1 MAVNFR
7 LAYNQGFEY
16 VDLFPS
22 TSVEAIKEGSVVA
35 RQSVVNITIPSI
47 NNYTQTIPLSL
58 TQEQL
63 NSMVYMQLIDLS
75 EDDQYNYDSIS
86 QYQITNDGLVINR
99 LYYYPTDSIQVAL
112 IFVEN
117 GSNVLNY
124 SELTVTIPVSSDFLQ
139 SIPITVSDS
148 QVLSPV
154 YMELIGSTSQEL
166 QDYYTIRQFEVTNNA
181 LNIWRF
187 DLFPTNEI
195 QIKLTFKQGGVR
207 DAN

>member
-22 TSVEAIKEGSVVA
+22 TVVSAVTEGNVA
-35 RQSVVNITIPSI
+35 SRQSIINITIPPI
-47 NNYTQTIPLSL
+47 NNYIQTIPLSL
-58 TQEQL
+58 TQKQL
-63 NSMVYMQLIDLS
+63 NSNVYMQLINLG
-75 EDDQYNYDSIS
+75 ENDQYNYDSIS
-86 QYQITNDGLVINR
+86 QYQITENGLVINR
-99 LYYYPTDSIQVAL
+99 LYYYPNDSVQVAL

-117 GSNVLNY
+117 GDNVLNY
-124 SELTVTIPVSSDFLQ
+124 SELTVNIPVSSDFLQ
-139 SIPITVSDS
+139 SVPITVNDS

-154 YMELIGSTSQEL
+154 YMELIGESVQEL
-166 QDYYTIRQFEVTNNA
+166 KDYYTIRQFEVTKDS

-187 DLFPTNEI
+187 GLFPTDEI
-195 QIKLTFKQGGVR
+195 QVKLTFKQGGIK

>member
-1 MAVNFR
+1 MALNFR

-22 TSVEAIKEGSVVA
+22 TSVAAIKEGSIVS
-35 RQSVVNITIPSI
+35 RQSVINVTIPAVS
-47 NNYTQTIPLSL
+47 NYTQTISLSL
-58 TQEQL
+58 TQEQMD
-63 NSMVYMQLIDLS
+63 SMVYMQLIDVG
-75 EDDQYNYDSIS
+75 DNDQYNYDSIS

-124 SELTVTIPVSSDFLQ
+124 SELTVTIPASSDFLQ
-139 SIPITVSDS
+139 SVPITATDS
-148 QVLSPV
+148 QVLSPA
-154 YMELIGSTSQEL
+154 YMELIGTTNEEIE
-166 QDYYTIRQFEVTNNA
+166 DYYTIKQFEVTKDA

-187 DLFPTNEI
+187 GLFPTNDI
-195 QIKLTFKQGGVR
+195 QVKLTFKQGGVR

>member
-22 TSVEAIKEGSVVA
+22 TSVASIKEGSIVS
-35 RQSVVNITIPSI
+35 RQSVINITIPSI
-47 NNYTQTIPLSL
+47 NNYIQTIPLSL
-58 TQEQL
+58 TQEQKD
-63 NSMVYMQLIDLS
+63 SMVYMQLIDLG
-75 EDDQYNYDSIS
+75 ENDQYNYDSIS
-86 QYQITNDGLVINR
+86 QYQITEDGLVINR

-124 SELTVTIPVSSDFLQ
+124 SELNVTVPASSDFLQ
-139 SIPITVSDS
+139 SVPIIATDS

-154 YMELIGSTSQEL
+154 YMELIGTTVEEL
-166 QDYYTIRQFEVTNNA
+166 QDYYTIKQFEVTKDA

-187 DLFPTNEI
+187 GSFPTNEI
-195 QIKLTFKQGGVR
+195 QVKLTFKQGGVR
-207 DAN
+207 NAN